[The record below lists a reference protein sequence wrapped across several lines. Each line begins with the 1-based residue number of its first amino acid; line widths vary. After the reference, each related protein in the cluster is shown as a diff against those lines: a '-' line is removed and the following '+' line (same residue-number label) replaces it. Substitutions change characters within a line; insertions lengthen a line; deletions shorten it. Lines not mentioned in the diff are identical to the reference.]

1 MSRLIMRRGPQPGRT
16 FDLNADIITIG
27 SGSKNSIVILDN
39 DVSREH
45 CKLIRVMADYEL
57 QDLNST
63 RGTFVSGQRVRTSW
77 VLKPGAFIEL
87 GENVTLEYERSAASE
102 ELSQVSDEPPVHAY
116 SDRPPDGANPFL
128 VMTVGPKPG
137 NVIALK
143 TPEIRIGRDLTNDIT
158 IQDPEI
164 SRFHAVLRWSNNAY
178 YLEDLGSTN
187 GTMLNGKVQN
197 ANKPTM
203 LHTNDLI
210 QVATVVEMCFTWQPD
225 DVKIDSANKL
235 TRPDPRRTTR
245 ETTQIAVDTSESNP
259 FAAKA
264 RRQTTKLGTGLKPG
278 SLEDHV
284 FIAYARSE
292 WESIV
297 VPLSVSLQDANQ
309 QIWVDQYLVQGG
321 DDWMIA
327 VEQALAECWL
337 LLIVVSPEALD
348 SRYVRLAYRYF
359 RNREKPIIPFL
370 YANTESLPPELS
382 QLKTVRYDPKNRE
395 QSFRELLAEIR
406 SLKS

>member
-1 MSRLIMRRGPQPGRT
+1 MSRLIMRRGPQPGKV
-16 FDLNADIITIG
+16 FDLSADIITIG
-27 SGSKNSIVILDN
+27 SGSRNTIVILDN

-45 CKLIRVMADYEL
+45 CRLIRVMADYEL
-57 QDLNST
+57 QDLNSA
-63 RGTFVSGQRVRTSW
+63 RGTFVSGQRVGTSW
-77 VLKPGAFIEL
+77 VLKPGMFIEL
-87 GENVTLEYERSAASE
+87 GENVTLEYERSDAKA
-102 ELSQVSDEPPVHAY
+102 ELDQLDDAPPIHAH
-116 SDRPPDGANPFL
+116 SDRPSEDASPFL

-137 NVIALK
+137 NVIALR
-143 TPEIRIGRDLTNDIT
+143 TPQVRIGRDLTNDLA

-164 SRFHAVLRWSNNAY
+164 SRFHAVLRWSNNTY

-187 GTMLNGKVQN
+187 GTLLNGKVLTAKVPVALR
-197 ANKPTM
+197 AN
-203 LHTNDLI
+203 DVI
-210 QVATVVEMCFTWQPD
+210 QVATVVELRFTWQPD
-225 DVKIDSANKL
+225 DVKIDAANKL
-235 TRPDPRRTTR
+235 TRPDPRKATR
-245 ETTQIAVDTSESNP
+245 ETTQIAIDTSENSP

-264 RRQTTKLGTGLKPG
+264 RRQTSRLGTGLKPG
-278 SLEDHV
+278 ALEDHI

-292 WESIV
+292 WEAIV

-337 LLIVVSPEALD
+337 LLVVVSPEALE

-359 RNREKPIIPFL
+359 RNREKPVIPFL
-370 YANTESLPPELS
+370 YANTESLPPELA
-382 QLKTVRYDPKNRE
+382 QLKAVRYDPSNRE

-406 SLKS
+406 SHKG